1 MYVLG
6 ALLLLAVLLGAVT
19 HVVNSIFSTFGLSA
33 SIGKIPIIGA
43 NWSLVIS
50 VLMMWLL
57 DINVIGGWVPQ
68 PMDGWDKWI
77 IVVANGA
84 VVFGMVPVKD
94 AVISMVNRG
103 LRA

>member
-6 ALLLLAVLLGAVT
+6 ALLLLAVLLGSVT

-50 VLMMWLL
+50 ILMMWIL
-57 DINVIGGWVPQ
+57 DINPLGGWMPTG
-68 PMDGWDKWI
+68 DWESWI
-77 IVVANGA
+77 VIVANGA

>member
-19 HVVNSIFSTFGLSA
+19 HVVNSIFSTFGLSQT
-33 SIGKIPIIGA
+33 IGKIPIIGA

-50 VLMMWLL
+50 ILMMWIL
-57 DINVIGGWVPQ
+57 DINPMGGWMPTG
-68 PMDGWDKWI
+68 DWDKWL

-84 VVFGMVPVKD
+84 VVFGIVPLKD

>member
-6 ALLLLAVLLGAVT
+6 ALLLLAVLLGSVT

-50 VLMMWLL
+50 ILMMWLL
-57 DINVIGGWVPQ
+57 DINVIGGWIP
-68 PMDGWDKWI
+68 GTSSWDDWVVI
-77 IVVANGA
+77 VANGA